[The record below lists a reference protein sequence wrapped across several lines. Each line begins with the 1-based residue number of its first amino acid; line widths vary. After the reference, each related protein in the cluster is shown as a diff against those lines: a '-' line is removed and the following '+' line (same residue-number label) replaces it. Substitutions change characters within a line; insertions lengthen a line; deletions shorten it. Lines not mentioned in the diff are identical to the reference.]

1 MLRVSQP
8 ENGRVGSEVNP
19 SALATVPLISR
30 LLLGTPA
37 VPPTQPGKPPPM
49 ALHLNVLGSRWRS
62 CMWARAVG
70 PAQAP
75 APTLAFTVGIHC
87 SSQRTRQSH
96 WNWFPRRSL
105 GQEAGEGLRPGFHP
119 LEATLPTP
127 SPGEGSGW
135 GPTSGVKICKY
146 YRSCTHCGHRYPL
159 PSQIIPSIPTHPAP

>member
-1 MLRVSQP
+1 MLFPQSLTARKWQ
-8 ENGRVGSEVNP
+8 EAGSVVNP
-19 SALATVPLISR
+19 SALATVPNLPPSSGNPC
-30 LLLGTPA
+30 GTT
-37 VPPTQPGKPPPM
+37 PTPQGKPPPM

-75 APTLAFTVGIHC
+75 VPTLAFTLGIHC

-96 WNWFPRRSL
+96 WNGFPRRSL

-127 SPGEGSGW
+127 TP
-135 GPTSGVKICKY
+135 PF
-146 YRSCTHCGHRYPL
+146 
-159 PSQIIPSIPTHPAP
+159 PTHSHHATLTSRLTPQGL